1 MTTTSIPLQELRKRI
16 GEKAKAD
23 VRHRFWGLYTHVWKL
38 NVLGEAYRLAKRN
51 NGAPGVDGQTFKQIE
66 AEGLEPWLERLS
78 QELQDW
84 TYKPTPC
91 RQVSIPKE
99 GNKFRELKI
108 PTIRDRV
115 VQGAL
120 RLIIEPIFEEDFQPG
135 SFAYRPQKT
144 AHQALERV
152 ECGLSKQL
160 HVVIDLDVATYF
172 DSVRHHLLLEKLAR
186 RIRDRDILRL
196 SKMILKSAGKR
207 GLPQGSVIGPL
218 WSNVYLNEVD
228 QMLERAQETT
238 RDGRYETIRYARFA
252 DDIVVLCSVLPSK
265 RHWVGK
271 VMQRLREELEKLDLT
286 VNEDKTRIAEVAK
299 GESFDFL
306 GYTFRW
312 VSSRKDPTKKMALA
326 RPMKKRRTRLLRSLK
341 TQLRRSLSI
350 PTEQAVRNVVNPR
363 VRGWVNYFSWGNS
376 GRDLSYVAWQVDRL
390 VRQFASRQRPKRRG
404 GRTWTSWSSREIYQK
419 WGLFNDYHVSWCR
432 GTTC

>member
-1 MTTTSIPLQELRKRI
+1 MTTTSISLQELRKRI

-38 NVLGEAYRLAKRN
+38 NVLREAYRLAKKN
-51 NGAPGVDGQTFKQIE
+51 NGAPGIDGQTFEQIE
-66 AEGLEPWLERLS
+66 AEGFEPWLETLS
-78 QELQDW
+78 QELQNG
-84 TYKPTPC
+84 TYKPMPC
-91 RQVSIPKE
+91 RQVNIPKE
-99 GNKFRELKI
+99 GNKIRELKI
-108 PTIRDRV
+108 PAIRDRV

-144 AHQALERV
+144 AHQALDRV
-152 ECGLSKQL
+152 KGGLSKQL

-218 WSNVYLNEVD
+218 WSNVYLNDVD
-228 QMLERAQETT
+228 RMLERAQEAT

-265 RHWVGK
+265 RHWVDK
-271 VMQRLREELEKLDLT
+271 VMRRLREELEKLDLT
-286 VNEDKTRIAEVAK
+286 VNEDKTRISEIAK

-312 VSSRKDPTKKMALA
+312 VPSRKDPTKKMALA
-326 RPMKKRRTRLLRSLK
+326 RPMKKRRTRFLRSLK
-341 TQLRRSLSI
+341 IQLRRNLST

-363 VRGWVNYFSWGNS
+363 VRGWVNYFKWGNS
-376 GRDLSYVAWQVDRL
+376 GRDLSHVKWQVDRL

-404 GRTWTSWSSREIYQK
+404 GRTWTSWSSKEIYEK

-432 GTTC
+432 GATC